1 MAPRDLLVSIPGLA
15 LAASVAAGCGAA
27 EAPSD
32 GIDLSSPTAT
42 ATTAA
47 IPTAR
52 RARRPPP
59 PKKQTYVEC
68 VAELRA
74 AARVVATPDGADD
87 SYERAYTAE
96 RSGERDNAR
105 KLYLKLL
112 QEQPRSAYVPPAYFA
127 FGWMFAEDA
136 KSDPSKWAF
145 CEQAYKEVLKYPD
158 SRVGLI
164 ARVELGRTFAKMGDT
179 EQARRELRE
188 ALTEATTAPREVC
201 AQEAIE
207 EIAVIGADLPGG
219 A

>member
-1 MAPRDLLVSIPGLA
+1 MPPRDLLVCLPGLA
-15 LAASVAAGCGAA
+15 LAASVAASAGCGAA
-27 EAPSD
+27 ETPSD

-42 ATTAA
+42 TAA

-52 RARRPPP
+52 RTRRPPP

-74 AARVVATPDGADD
+74 TARVVATPDGADD
-87 SYERAYTAE
+87 GYERAYTAE

-127 FGWMFAEDA
+127 FGWMFGEDA
-136 KSDPSKWAF
+136 RSDPSKWAF

-158 SRVGLI
+158 TRVGLV
-164 ARVELGRTFAKMGDT
+164 ARVELGRTFAQMGDV
-179 EQARRELRE
+179 EQARRELRD
-188 ALTEATTAPREVC
+188 ALSEATTASRDECGP
-201 AQEAIE
+201 QAIE
-207 EIAVIGADLPGG
+207 EIAVIVAGLPSDG
-219 A
+219 